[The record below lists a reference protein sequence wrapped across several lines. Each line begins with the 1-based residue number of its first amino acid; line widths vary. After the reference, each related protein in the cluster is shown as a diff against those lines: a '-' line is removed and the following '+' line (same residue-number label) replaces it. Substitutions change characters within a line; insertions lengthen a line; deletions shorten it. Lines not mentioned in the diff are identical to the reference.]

1 VTEDVGEAQLVA
13 VRDLMGTYLAR
24 AAEAQRRLEAASTGD
39 EGPVFPP
46 EPRSRPDDRDGPD
59 APPCPDPDED
69 ELDGDPPDP
78 GRAFDEEIAD
88 FIAWGVQVHEAARRE
103 RAANGG
109 KLQGPPLRS
118 RYTRAGMAQLFPR
131 LCAANPHFY
140 DSFAAQLD
148 EE

>member
-1 VTEDVGEAQLVA
+1 
-13 VRDLMGTYLAR
+13 M
-24 AAEAQRRLEAASTGD
+24 ASWSV

-59 APPCPDPDED
+59 APPRPDPEED
-69 ELDGDPPDP
+69 GNPPDL

-88 FIAWGVQVHEAARRE
+88 FIAWDVQVHEAARRE

-109 KLQGPPLRS
+109 KLQDPPLRS

-131 LCAANPHFY
+131 LCAANPNFY

-148 EE
+148 EQ